1 MSVVDAKIAALEQEI
16 RGLKQ
21 EKAACADEAEQEW
34 QDVWRYLF
42 DVNGYVRC
50 PAPLL
55 PSPSAQRSSLWH
67 SSLWQYCPSAHRF
80 WHSALR
86 SDFRRAQIVI
96 PGVLSEEECDRANA
110 AIDRQIG
117 SEAYPNIVP
126 GATRG
131 DTAGTE
137 SSILGFPGEDS
148 LPFKEMLAH
157 PTIAPYLNTL
167 LGQGW
172 RLDHAPLL
180 LTQGTGSGPGNLHRV
195 GGADASFDPHAY
207 YQHSR
212 DRMYSGLTVVAWQ
225 LVDVPEGAGGLCV
238 TAFARMLVL
247 VFLLLRLRLSS
258 VRDRASPS
266 QGRDPRHTQ

>member
-1 MSVVDAKIAALEQEI
+1 M
-16 RGLKQ
+16 
-21 EKAACADEAEQEW
+21 
-34 QDVWRYLF
+34 
-42 DVNGYVRC
+42 
-50 PAPLL
+50 
-55 PSPSAQRSSLWH
+55 
-67 SSLWQYCPSAHRF
+67 
-80 WHSALR
+80 
-86 SDFRRAQIVI
+86 
-96 PGVLSEEECDRANA
+96 LSEEECDRANA

-131 DTAGTE
+131 NTDGTE
-137 SSILGFPGEDS
+137 SSILGFPDGDS

-247 VFLLLRLRLSS
+247 VFLLLLLRLSS

>member
-1 MSVVDAKIAALEQEI
+1 M
-16 RGLKQ
+16 
-21 EKAACADEAEQEW
+21 
-34 QDVWRYLF
+34 
-42 DVNGYVRC
+42 
-50 PAPLL
+50 
-55 PSPSAQRSSLWH
+55 
-67 SSLWQYCPSAHRF
+67 
-80 WHSALR
+80 
-86 SDFRRAQIVI
+86 
-96 PGVLSEEECDRANA
+96 LSEEECDRANA

-131 DTAGTE
+131 NTDGTE
-137 SSILGFPGEDS
+137 SSILGFPDGDS

-225 LVDVPEGAGGLCV
+225 LVDVPEGAGGLCA
-238 TAFARMLVL
+238 TAAVARILV
-247 VFLLLRLRLSS
+247 
-258 VRDRASPS
+258 PS
-266 QGRDPRHTQ
+266 LMTAHLPSCAGP

>member
-1 MSVVDAKIAALEQEI
+1 M
-16 RGLKQ
+16 
-21 EKAACADEAEQEW
+21 
-34 QDVWRYLF
+34 
-42 DVNGYVRC
+42 
-50 PAPLL
+50 
-55 PSPSAQRSSLWH
+55 
-67 SSLWQYCPSAHRF
+67 
-80 WHSALR
+80 
-86 SDFRRAQIVI
+86 
-96 PGVLSEEECDRANA
+96 LSEEECDRANA

-131 DTAGTE
+131 NTDGTE
-137 SSILGFPGEDS
+137 SSILGFPDGDS

-225 LVDVPEGAGGLCV
+225 LVDVPEGAGGLCA
-238 TAFARMLVL
+238 TAAFARILVPSL
-247 VFLLLRLRLSS
+247 MTAHL
-258 VRDRASPS
+258 PS
-266 QGRDPRHTQ
+266 QGRDPRHAQGQPRDSTVDGALRALPGACEASRVQEGRRESCIIPALSSASSASLTLPPAVGDHLY

>member
-1 MSVVDAKIAALEQEI
+1 MSGAISSTSMATCAARRRL
-16 RGLKQ
+16 R
-21 EKAACADEAEQEW
+21 
-34 QDVWRYLF
+34 
-42 DVNGYVRC
+42 
-50 PAPLL
+50 
-55 PSPSAQRSSLWH
+55 
-67 SSLWQYCPSAHRF
+67 
-80 WHSALR
+80 HSALR
-86 SDFRRAQIVI
+86 FGTAHRFGTALFLCWLTARWRCAQIVI

-131 DTAGTE
+131 NTDGTE
-137 SSILGFPGEDS
+137 SSILGFPDGDS

-225 LVDVPEGAGGLCV
+225 LVDVPEGAGGLCA
-238 TAFARMLVL
+238 TAAFARILVPSL
-247 VFLLLRLRLSS
+247 MTAHL
-258 VRDRASPS
+258 PS
-266 QGRDPRHTQ
+266 QGRDPRHAQGQPAVSAVDGALRALPGACEASRVQEGRRKSTPALLFLRVSDHPTCRR